1 MGDVCYQPSG
11 STKPACGN
19 KGNQTTSDMGQAT
32 CPDCYRVMRDG
43 YDRTRLQ
50 TVDFREYGQGQ
61 QPPPTF
67 SDPEYNPFNL
77 DTVH

>member
-19 KGNQTTSDMGQAT
+19 KGNQTTLDMGQAT

-43 YDRTRLQ
+43 YDRTQLQ
-50 TVDFREYGQGQ
+50 MVDYREYGAS
-61 QPPPTF
+61 PPTP
-67 SDPEYNPFNL
+67 SEPEPEWSFFNL